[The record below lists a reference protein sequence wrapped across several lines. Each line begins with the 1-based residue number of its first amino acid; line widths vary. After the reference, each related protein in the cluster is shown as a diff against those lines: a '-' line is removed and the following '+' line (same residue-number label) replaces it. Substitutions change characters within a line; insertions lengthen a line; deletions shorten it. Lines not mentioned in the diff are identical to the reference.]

1 MGFDVEPFENVPSEQ
16 EKRLTEYAFRM
27 AKLYQDAPEHVKD
40 LVVPITLMIGDM
52 NDSLSAIEDRIDY
65 WLEQQ
70 QPEEENGG

>member
-1 MGFDVEPFENVPSEQ
+1 MPVVDPNTPVRLDQPDGDTVYLPPWGFIV
-16 EKRLTEYAFRM
+16 
-27 AKLYQDAPEHVKD
+27 EHVKD